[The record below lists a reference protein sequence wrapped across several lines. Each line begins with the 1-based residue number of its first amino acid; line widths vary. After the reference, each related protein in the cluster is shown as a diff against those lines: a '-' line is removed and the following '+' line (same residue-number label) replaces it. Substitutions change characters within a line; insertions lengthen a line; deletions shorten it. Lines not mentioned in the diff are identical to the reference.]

1 MVDNAPRRRVSRWTV
16 ESVLMTL
23 PFLAFGLVLFF
34 TLLWMGEG
42 SVLVGLL
49 LILVAATVLFFIW
62 GNRRS
67 AAGKVF

>member
-1 MVDNAPRRRVSRWTV
+1 MS
-16 ESVLMTL
+16 L
-23 PFLAFGLVLFF
+23 PFLAFGLSLFF
-34 TLLWMGEG
+34 TLLWKW

-49 LILVAATVLFFIW
+49 LILVAATVLFFIR

>member
-1 MVDNAPRRRVSRWTV
+1 
-16 ESVLMTL
+16 MTL